1 MGGLSKAL
9 EIKKI
14 LSMAYYLQT
23 DEQTERINQ
32 EIGAF
37 L

>member
-1 MGGLSKAL
+1 MGELSKAL
-9 EIKKI
+9 GIKKI